1 MDETEITNNE
11 YRQFERWVVDSMIRT
26 EMKLF
31 KNRRGDTLLSNNVVN
46 GDTLRKI
53 DWSVRL
59 NENSDEYK
67 FLYDSMFV
75 KTYVDGQPSKEEN
88 FIYRYEELDVR
99 ALSKSNSLD
108 EEL

>member
-1 MDETEITNNE
+1 
-11 YRQFERWVVDSMIRT
+11 MIRT

-31 KNRRGDTLLSNNVVN
+31 KHRRGDTLLSNNVVN

-67 FLYDSMFV
+67 HFYDSLFV
-75 KTYVDGQPSKEEN
+75 ETYVDGQPIKEEN
-88 FIYRYEELDVR
+88 NIIYRYEELDV
-99 ALSKSNSLD
+99 ALLNLTG
-108 EEL
+108 